1 MQKIQIGII
10 DKDENN
16 IQKVVALL
24 KNIQNIDSIKFST
37 NIRDIEMILIKKK
50 PILLLIGPTYKLD
63 DFEKFLVSQNQA
75 LNLVK
80 IILLA
85 TEVST
90 ELLKRALKI
99 NIHDVL
105 EFPFD
110 NKDFKESIQRAKD
123 VFEAG
128 SENISK
134 EMHFSK
140 KIMFFSTKGGSGNTF
155 MAINFALALK
165 KCTKK
170 EVILFDAN
178 YQLGDIALM
187 LGLYPRNTIFDL
199 MTVNK
204 YDPETM
210 NIFLTTH
217 NSGIKVLPSPV
228 DPSQSETIGSEV
240 SIKVLEELSK
250 IGDYIVIDAP
260 FGFSDVVISFVE
272 NIDYLFL
279 VSTKD
284 LPSIKN
290 LKICLQVLDKLKF
303 KSEKMTI
310 ILNRADSKVEM
321 DTDEIEKT
329 INRKINVK
337 IPSDRIVPVSI
348 NKGIPALIS
357 FPKSAVSKN
366 IAKLTDII
374 LSDKTYVSGLEKI
387 IT

>member
-1 MQKIQIGII
+1 MKKIPIGII

-24 KNIQNIDSIKFST
+24 KNVQNVDSIKFST
-37 NIRDIEMILIKKK
+37 NIRDTEMLLIKKK
-50 PILLLIGPTYKLD
+50 PILVLIGPTFKLD
-63 DFEKFLVSQNQA
+63 DFEEFLVSQSQA

-80 IILLA
+80 IILL
-85 TEVST
+85 TSEVST
-90 ELLKRALKI
+90 ELLKRALKL

-105 EFPFD
+105 EFPFGK
-110 NKDFKESIQRAKD
+110 KDFKESIERAEE
-123 VFEAG
+123 VFEAE
-128 SENISK
+128 SENVSRVT
-134 EMHFSK
+134 HFSK

-155 MAINFALALK
+155 IAINFALALRK
-165 KCTKK
+165 RTQK

-187 LGLYPRNTIFDL
+187 MGLYPRNTIFDL

-204 YDPETM
+204 YDPETL

-217 NSGIKVLPSPV
+217 NSGVKVLPSPT

-250 IGDYIVIDAP
+250 VGDYIVIDAP
-260 FGFSDVVISFVE
+260 FGFSDIALSFLE
-272 NIDYLFL
+272 NIDHLFI

-303 KSEKMTI
+303 NKEKLTV
-310 ILNRADSKVEM
+310 ILNRADSKVDIEI
-321 DTDEIEKT
+321 DEIERT
-329 INRKINVK
+329 INRKIESR

-348 NKGIPALIS
+348 NKGSPAFIS
-357 FPKSAVSKN
+357 FPKSVVSKN
-366 IAKLTDII
+366 IYKLTDIL
-374 LSDKTYVSGLEKI
+374 LSNKEYATGLEKI

>member
-1 MQKIQIGII
+1 MQKIPIGII
-10 DKDENN
+10 DKEENN
-16 IQKVVALL
+16 IQKVIALL
-24 KNIQNIDSIKFST
+24 KNVKNIDSIKFST
-37 NIRDIEMILIKKK
+37 NIRDVEILLIKKK
-50 PILLLIGPTYKLD
+50 PILVLIGPTYKLD
-63 DFEKFLVSQNQA
+63 DFEEFLLSQSQA

-80 IILLA
+80 IILL
-85 TEVST
+85 TSEVTT
-90 ELLKRALKI
+90 ELFKRALKL

-123 VFEAG
+123 VFEAE
-128 SENISK
+128 SENIGK
-134 EMHFSK
+134 ETHFSK

-155 MAINFALALK
+155 LAINFALALRK
-165 KCTKK
+165 HTKK

-204 YDPETM
+204 YDIETL

-217 NSGIKVLPSPV
+217 SSGVKVLPSPI

-250 IGDYIVIDAP
+250 VGGYIVVDAP
-260 FGFSDVVISFVE
+260 FGFSDIAISFLE
-272 NIDYLFL
+272 NIDHLFI

-303 KSEKMTI
+303 KSEKLTI
-310 ILNRADSKVEM
+310 ILNRADSKVEFEI
-321 DTDEIEKT
+321 DEIEKT
-329 INRKINVK
+329 INRKIDVR

-348 NKGIPALIS
+348 NKGIPVFIG

-366 IAKLTDII
+366 IYKLTDIL
-374 LSDKTYVSGLEKI
+374 LSNKEYATGLEKI
-387 IT
+387 II